1 MEMWHDKEHFES
13 PEHRRKSLARFVN
26 DYQPGQASQNSGHFD
41 VWGKVLF
48 ILFDRESVC
57 QADDAH
63 DHRCLLD
70 LPDSALVSE
79 LLRLLPKKEDL
90 AANRNTVQIITNTSA
105 PKRQSLG
112 LITRPRG
119 RVRRGA
125 DPS

>member
-1 MEMWHDKEHFES
+1 M
-13 PEHRRKSLARFVN
+13 R
-26 DYQPGQASQNSGHFD
+26 
-41 VWGKVLF
+41 

-70 LPDSALVSE
+70 MPDSALVSE
-79 LLRLLPKKEDL
+79 LLHLLPKKVDL

-112 LITRPRG
+112 LIMRPRG

>member
-1 MEMWHDKEHFES
+1 M
-13 PEHRRKSLARFVN
+13 R
-26 DYQPGQASQNSGHFD
+26 
-41 VWGKVLF
+41 

-70 LPDSALVSE
+70 VPDSALVSE
-79 LLRLLPKKEDL
+79 LLHLLPKK
-90 AANRNTVQIITNTSA
+90 VQIITNTSA

-112 LITRPRG
+112 LIMRPRG